1 MADDGRGC
9 DQSQVRLYVVGVTE
23 PTPEPTNAE
32 LLAAMNEQAAA
43 MMALTEMVRQ
53 GFAHAMTEVAGV
65 KGDVAAVKNEVQRSE
80 ASITARVADVQNVV
94 RTLKADLS
102 GHVDDPGA
110 HPHRHAA

>member
-1 MADDGRGC
+1 MANPGRTLPIKR
-9 DQSQVRLYVVGVTE
+9 SVAYGVLVTD
-23 PTPEPTNAE
+23 PAPEPTNAE
-32 LLAAMNEQAAA
+32 LLAALNEQSAAIA
-43 MMALTEMVRQ
+43 ALTELMQQ